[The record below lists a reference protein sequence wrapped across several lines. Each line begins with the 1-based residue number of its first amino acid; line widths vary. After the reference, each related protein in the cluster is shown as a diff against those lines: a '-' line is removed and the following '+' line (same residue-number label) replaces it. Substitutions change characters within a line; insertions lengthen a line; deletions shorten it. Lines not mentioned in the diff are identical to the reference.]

1 MTRCKVLIRFH
12 SNCRN
17 QNGMRSSFVR
27 TRKRGSRGIWSIA
40 ESSIC
45 FLLISARAAGK
56 IGTSISN
63 VHYSP
68 AIFII
73 KLPFCERLKV
83 LTVPNVLSIVGT
95 RTCPSVVSDDEIS
108 WIKSGV
114 EHGGLKPHSY
124 LEVGTR
130 VVVMSGVAA
139 GMEGILLRKHNNVRI
154 LVALDSIA
162 QAFVIE
168 IDGALVKPVGG
179 KLACA
184 ASASQIQEHQGGA

>member
-1 MTRCKVLIRFH
+1 M
-12 SNCRN
+12 
-17 QNGMRSSFVR
+17 
-27 TRKRGSRGIWSIA
+27 
-40 ESSIC
+40 
-45 FLLISARAAGK
+45 
-56 IGTSISN
+56 
-63 VHYSP
+63 
-68 AIFII
+68 
-73 KLPFCERLKV
+73 PFGC
-83 LTVPNVLSIVGT
+83 
-95 RTCPSVVSDDEIS
+95 SDDEIS

-184 ASASQIQEHQGGA
+184 ASAFQIQEHQGDA

>member
-1 MTRCKVLIRFH
+1 MLPSYQCTSR
-12 SNCRN
+12 
-17 QNGMRSSFVR
+17 
-27 TRKRGSRGIWSIA
+27 RKDRHVDL
-40 ESSIC
+40 E
-45 FLLISARAAGK
+45 RALFPG
-56 IGTSISN
+56 
-63 VHYSP
+63 YL
-68 AIFII
+68 FI

-130 VVVMSGVAA
+130 IVVVSGVAA
-139 GMEGILLRKHNNVRI
+139 GMEGILLRKHNMCGS
-154 LVALDSIA
+154 LLLSIPLPRHLSSK
-162 QAFVIE
+162 

-184 ASASQIQEHQGGA
+184 ASASQIQEHQGDA

>member
-1 MTRCKVLIRFH
+1 MVCAL
-12 SNCRN
+12 
-17 QNGMRSSFVR
+17 RSFELG
-27 TRKRGSRGIWSIA
+27 KEG
-40 ESSIC
+40 
-45 FLLISARAAGK
+45 RAASGA
-56 IGTSISN
+56 SRSRAFASFLS
-63 VHYSP
+63 VHEPPERWARRSRTCTIP
-68 AIFII
+68 RLSFRQAT
-73 KLPFCERLKV
+73 FCERLKV

-184 ASASQIQEHQGGA
+184 TSAFQIQEAPRRRINSSDDDPAVHRTS

>member
-1 MTRCKVLIRFH
+1 MVCAL
-12 SNCRN
+12 
-17 QNGMRSSFVR
+17 RSFELGKRVARHLEHRGVEHLLPSYQCTSR
-27 TRKRGSRGIWSIA
+27 RKDRHVDL
-40 ESSIC
+40 E
-45 FLLISARAAGK
+45 RALFPG
-56 IGTSISN
+56 
-63 VHYSP
+63 YL
-68 AIFII
+68 FI

-124 LEVGTR
+124 LDVGTR

-168 IDGALVKPVGG
+168 NRWGIGEAGGWEACLCGICFSDPGAPRRRINSSDDDPAVHRT
-179 KLACA
+179 
-184 ASASQIQEHQGGA
+184 S

>member
-1 MTRCKVLIRFH
+1 MLPSYQCTSR
-12 SNCRN
+12 
-17 QNGMRSSFVR
+17 
-27 TRKRGSRGIWSIA
+27 RKDRHVDL
-40 ESSIC
+40 E
-45 FLLISARAAGK
+45 RALFPG
-56 IGTSISN
+56 
-63 VHYSP
+63 YL
-68 AIFII
+68 FI

-95 RTCPSVVSDDEIS
+95 RTCPSVVSADEIS

-114 EHGGLKPHSY
+114 EHGVLKPHSY

-139 GMEGILLRKHNNVRI
+139 GMGGILLRKHNNVRI

-184 ASASQIQEHQGGA
+184 VSASQIQEHQGDA